1 MSDLVKTP
9 RMRKLS
15 AIVERLALW
24 VLLVGGAGMLTAMF
38 LGFGD
43 VVGTQFFGWPIPGA
57 LEITESTMTLI
68 VFGALA
74 YAQIRRSHIRVELI
88 YSHMSPRIKAVM
100 DVVADIAARVFF
112 GLLLSEA
119 VAEGLTSWRIRE
131 TADGLLRFPLYP
143 ARWVLIAGT
152 LLLILQ
158 FMLDLVQDLRRI
170 ASGEEL
176 APPGEDPAL
185 PGFTGLGGSG

>member
-1 MSDLVKTP
+1 VFDFVKMA
-9 RMRKLS
+9 RMRKIG
-15 AIVERLALW
+15 AILERFSLG
-24 VLLVGGAGMLTAMF
+24 VLLVGGAGMLTAMM

-74 YAQIRRSHIRVELI
+74 YAQIRRNHIRVELV
-88 YSHMSPRIKAVM
+88 YSHMSPRIKAVL
-100 DVVADIAARVFF
+100 DVVADIAGLVFF

-119 VAEGLTSWRIRE
+119 IAEGLTSWRIRE

-152 LLLILQ
+152 VMLVLQ
-158 FMLDLVQDLRRI
+158 LMLDLVRDLQRI
-170 ASGEEL
+170 RSGKDVE
-176 APPGEDPAL
+176 PHEDDPTM
-185 PGFTGLGGSG
+185 PTIVGLGNSD

>member
-1 MSDLVKTP
+1 
-9 RMRKLS
+9 MRKIS
-15 AIVERLALW
+15 AIVERLALA

-43 VVGTQFFGWPIPGA
+43 VIGTQFLGWPIPGV

-74 YAQIRRSHIRVELI
+74 YAQIRRKHIRVELV
-88 YSHMSPRIKAVM
+88 YSHMGPRVQAVM
-100 DVVADIAARVFF
+100 DVVADIAALAFF

-119 VAEGLTSWRIRE
+119 VGEGLTSWRIRE
-131 TADGLLRFPLYP
+131 AADGLLHFPLYP

-158 FMLDLVQDLRRI
+158 LLLDLIQDLGRI
-170 ASGEEL
+170 ASGEAIEIYDEG
-176 APPGEDPAL
+176 PPT
-185 PGFTGLGGSG
+185 PGITGLGGNP